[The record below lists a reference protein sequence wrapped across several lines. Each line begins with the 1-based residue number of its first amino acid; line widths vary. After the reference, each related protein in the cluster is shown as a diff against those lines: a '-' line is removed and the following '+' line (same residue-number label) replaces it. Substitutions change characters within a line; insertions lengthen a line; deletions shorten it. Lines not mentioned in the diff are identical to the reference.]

1 LIAQASYYSNQS
13 LSVLF
18 QSLDYL
24 TLYSFVLTSLSERLS
39 IQYVYERVFLFLSL
53 VSQSGCKSRKLISN
67 RQMFFEVFFGK
78 FFVPFLLSNLTNL
91 SMNFRCF
98 AGCKCNIRFQIS
110 QAFSNLFL
118 KKNFSFDS

>member
-67 RQMFFEVFFGK
+67 WQMFFEVFFGK
-78 FFVPFLLSNLTNL
+78 FFVSFFFLNLTNL

-98 AGCKCNIRFQIS
+98 TSLNS
-110 QAFSNLFL
+110 YL
-118 KKNFSFDS
+118 KKCSVNFVCGVQM